1 MKIPAKKRT
10 ALELLA
16 AVLWCLVTLGTDRLF
31 FKYDWKTP
39 AFFVYKALFVLLAF
53 LLVHGVVTLVQKVR
67 AGDSFAR
74 RWLAWTLPYLAVNLV
89 VLLIVWP
96 GIWATTTWRC
106 CLWRGRCSQT
116 PGNTF

>member
-53 LLVHGVVTLVQKVR
+53 CWSTAL
-67 AGDSFAR
+67 
-74 RWLAWTLPYLAVNLV
+74 
-89 VLLIVWP
+89 
-96 GIWATTTWRC
+96 
-106 CLWRGRCSQT
+106 
-116 PGNTF
+116 